1 MLLHVPQ
8 VLSSPALERCRE
20 VVAGGTWLDGRVT
33 AGTQSEKAKNNLQL
47 DESSDA
53 AREGRRI
60 VQDGLSRSALFFTA
74 ALPRRVFPPLFN
86 RYGGGANAFGD
97 HIDNAVRMVAG
108 SGEQVRTDLSATLFL
123 SPPQDYDGG
132 ELVIQSPFGEQ
143 RVKLPAGDLVL
154 YPAAT
159 IHRVEPVTRGERLA
173 SFFWVESMVQGAE
186 RRQLLF
192 DLDLAIREL
201 RAAAGDTPSAI
212 RLAGCYHNLLRM
224 WACP

>member
-143 RVKLPAGDLVL
+143 RVKLPAGGHANPMTYLGKDKQQYVL
-154 YPAAT
+154 
-159 IHRVEPVTRGERLA
+159 I
-173 SFFWVESMVQGAE
+173 
-186 RRQLLF
+186 
-192 DLDLAIREL
+192 
-201 RAAAGDTPSAI
+201 AAGGNRGFRTGSSDSIVAY
-212 RLAGCYHNLLRM
+212 RLKR
-224 WACP
+224 